1 MQNVFDPGIMD
12 GSGYG
17 VTVCAVIACQ
27 TRDIATCGVRNES
40 LSFGHHWHTLQIT
53 TGQFPIGDQ
62 FLYFP
67 TTLDSSI
74 MPFNVNEIAMSQ
86 TFHG

>member
-1 MQNVFDPGIMD
+1 MD

-27 TRDIATCGVRNES
+27 THDIATCGVRNES
-40 LSFGHHWHTLQIT
+40 LSFDQDWHTLHI

-62 FLYFP
+62 YLYFP

-74 MPFNVNEIAMSQ
+74 MPFKVNQ
-86 TFHG
+86 LGVTNTFFS